1 MENHDYRGNIML
13 KDLLKDINDTTYYE
27 IPIFNG
33 LMIIRGKIL
42 SPAQIE
48 QASLA
53 TSLLMRGLM
62 SQVDQIQKISSSLK
76 DNPSEQDIDQA
87 YSMLAK
93 LRPEQVTKI
102 TEQQDLTICNSIMQA
117 RSSDSDTF
125 ERIKIVMHQDQADH
139 QNNLLWVGSLSSQDR
154 QSILDKAMRG
164 HQEALERIASFRR

>member
-1 MENHDYRGNIML
+1 
-13 KDLLKDINDTTYYE
+13 
-27 IPIFNG
+27 
-33 LMIIRGKIL
+33 
-42 SPAQIE
+42 
-48 QASLA
+48 
-53 TSLLMRGLM
+53 M

-102 TEQQDLTICNSIMQA
+102 SEQQDLTICNSIMQA
-117 RSSDSDTF
+117 RSADSDTF